1 MLTSFLRRVQSGRF
15 PGIRSWIPLI
25 AVLIGQS
32 VPLFY
37 HLDLLDMWG
46 DELFTRNA
54 VSRSLREIIPVL
66 QGDVHPPLYY
76 FLLHEWLRLPLPWTG
91 IAALRSLSAVMALFC
106 TVLFDQ
112 LWVRHWRPAHRWP
125 ALILFAFSPC
135 LLLYGRM
142 ARSYTMQAALGIL
155 TIFLL
160 WRWMRGPRQIL
171 ARAAPAFA
179 AMVLLLYTHYLPGL
193 AILAG
198 FLVVSWRYISPIR
211 VAIWTAA
218 TLAAYAPWLPTLAT
232 SVRAWEQASF
242 FQPHYRLTHS
252 PLLEEAFKISFSM
265 VSLTIGESFAPLA
278 LSLVPL
284 AAWMIWRGCCVR
296 ASTASLLPLVAIA
309 AASGYIGAARWVSW
323 PFVPARLL
331 WLLPFV
337 TLALAAGL
345 ARSRALLRYVVTA
358 AILVSFVSSG
368 ISYFRRQ
375 NFVNMGYAAPL
386 REISR
391 RLRSAASPRDTVLA
405 DGYNADFEALHY
417 YLGDGLTYIPVNQ
430 QRAVQARAAVR
441 APDVRWVWIIRNTR
455 DISPGGLIS
464 SVAAEACQGRTA
476 SDWLYEPFPAWERA
490 AMRILTGA
498 PAPHYF
504 YQVTVCQ

>member
-1 MLTSFLRRVQSGRF
+1 MTSFLRRVHLDRL
-15 PGIRSWIPLI
+15 PGIHSWIPLFV
-25 AVLIGQS
+25 VLTGQALL
-32 VPLFY
+32 LFY

-54 VSRSLREIIPVL
+54 VSVSLRELIPIL

-76 FLLHEWLRLPLPWTG
+76 FLLHEWVRLPLPWTG

-106 TVLFDQ
+106 TVLFDR
-112 LWVRHWRPAHRWP
+112 LWLRHWRPAHRWQ

-142 ARSYTMQAALGIL
+142 ARSYTMQAALGMV

-160 WRWMRGPRQIL
+160 WRWMRGPREIL
-171 ARAAPAFA
+171 ARATPAFA

-198 FLVVSWRYISPIR
+198 FLVVAWRYISRIQI
-211 VAIWTAA
+211 VVWAA
-218 TLAAYAPWLPTLAT
+218 ASLAAYAPWLPTLAA
-232 SVRAWEQASF
+232 SLRRWEQTSF
-242 FQPHYRLTHS
+242 FQPHYRLSHS

-284 AAWMIWRGCCVR
+284 AACMVWRGSCVR
-296 ASTASLLPLVAIA
+296 STAPLLPLVAIA
-309 AASGYIGAARWVSW
+309 AAIGYLGAARWVSW

-331 WLLPFV
+331 WLLPFM

-345 ARSRALLRYVVTA
+345 ARSHHVLRYVLTA
-358 AILVSFVSSG
+358 AILVSFVWSG
-368 ISYFRRQ
+368 ISYFHRQ

-386 REISR
+386 REIST
-391 RLRSAASPRDTVLA
+391 RLRSAASSHDAVLA
-405 DGYNADFEALHY
+405 DAYDTDFEALHY
-417 YLGDGLTYIPVNQ
+417 YLGNELTYIPVNQ

-441 APDVRWVWIIRNTR
+441 APGVRSVWIIRNTR

-464 SVAAEACQGRTA
+464 SLAAEACQGRTV
-476 SDWLYEPFPAWERA
+476 SDWWYEPFPAWERV

-498 PAPHYF
+498 PAPRYF